1 MARIDYIPMYDYEPE
16 AKDVEQE
23 EIEEFNMT
31 TRDLRNRLNGFIT
44 YYECY
49 STDMTDVEKE
59 SDLAFI
65 TKLNNT
71 WRKRIEVFNPR
82 DEELAN
88 RIDAII

>member
-1 MARIDYIPMYDYEPE
+1 MARIDYVPMYDYEPE
-16 AKDVEQE
+16 AKDIEQDK
-23 EIEEFNMT
+23 IEEFNMT
-31 TRDLRNRLNGFIT
+31 TRELYNLLDGLTT

-59 SDLAFI
+59 SDLELI
-65 TKLNNT
+65 TKRNT
-71 WRKRIEVFNPR
+71 VWRKRIKVFGPR

>member
-1 MARIDYIPMYDYEPE
+1 MARIDYVPMYDYEPE

-23 EIEEFNMT
+23 EINAFNMT
-31 TRDLRNRLNGFIT
+31 TRELLNRLDGFIT

-49 STDMTDVEKE
+49 SMDMTEPEKA

-65 TKLNNT
+65 TKLNNA
-71 WRKRIEVFNPR
+71 WRKRIGVFCPR

-88 RIDAII
+88 RIDSII